1 MWDRSGF
8 DLLVAQERS
17 SDDHWGQSS
26 PSTWPS
32 YCCNSWNTPEKPSES
47 VSSLQNQSAKSV
59 IRDREPLEQQF
70 GFYFTLFKGWFLIQM
85 KKVNFSRSHSW
96 HKWGGSIITS
106 WVKMST
112 LNPPVCSEGH
122 WSQIARPYRF
132 SCRECWEGEWWGW
145 ENEGWIK
152 EIKKEYLHLQTFFS
166 LPPPIC
172 AKGLFISPSELSVS
186 LLSLSFHPA
195 RAHMWKGQSH
205 GGARVTFERTWQSE
219 DHFVCE
225 AAIPHLRPVSPLAA
239 ARFPK
244 ALLST

>member
-47 VSSLQNQSAKSV
+47 FSSLQNQSAKSV

-152 EIKKEYLHLQTFFS
+152 EIKKEYLHLQTFFFPPS
-166 LPPPIC
+166 AHLCQRAFHISVRALGLPPLVIFSSC
-172 AKGLFISPSELSVS
+172 ES
-186 LLSLSFHPA
+186 
-195 RAHMWKGQSH
+195 SH
-205 GGARVTFERTWQSE
+205 VK
-219 DHFVCE
+219 
-225 AAIPHLRPVSPLAA
+225 RPVS
-239 ARFPK
+239 RR
-244 ALLST
+244 STSHVWANLTKWRSLRMWGCDSSP